1 MGKSQVS
8 KEQLF
13 MKINYQNMLNTP
25 NTTVQIT
32 EAELKTTLEKT
43 KEIIRQLNNGEGDIK
58 DGDAK
63 MIGWQDYATNLTE
76 KEIDEM
82 INKAQALAKKS
93 DVLFVIGIGG
103 SYLGPKAVIEAIYGK
118 NYNDLLNPKIYFMGC
133 DTDPDYFSHCLKIAT
148 GKKAGAIIISKS
160 GTTTEP
166 GIAFR
171 FIKELIEKQ
180 HAGEA
185 KERIIAVTD
194 KEKGA
199 LRKLATEEGYQT
211 FVIPNN
217 IGGRFSVITPVGL
230 VPIAAAGIDIKEY
243 IKGYVDTKATLDDTE
258 NIENNPAAVYAALRY
273 IAWTKGATVEYQT
286 TNSSFFEANIFWTM
300 QLEPESEGHQGHGIH
315 VVPAVYPR
323 DLHSIGQIVQQGPRN
338 IIEIAT
344 KIMTTKN
351 DLQIP
356 LDKANLD
363 GLNYIPENNLSLNEI
378 NKMAIDGPLAAH
390 YADGVPNMTIEIA
403 EISPYNI
410 GKYHFMLMKA
420 TGIQGFLMGH
430 NPFIQPGV
438 QFWKDKLFTMAG
450 KPGYEEAHAEY
461 KKSLEKNTSKNIVSF

>member
-1 MGKSQVS
+1 MKLNQKTISEGS
-8 KEQLF
+8 

-25 NTTVQIT
+25 NTQVKIT
-32 EAELKTTLEKT
+32 AEELAGTLEKT
-43 KEIIRQLNNGEGDIK
+43 KTIITQLNNGEGDIK
-58 DGDAK
+58 DKTVK
-63 MIGWQDYATNLTE
+63 MIGWQDYAVNLTAE
-76 KEIDEM
+76 EINNIID
-82 INKAQALAKKS
+82 KSQALAKRS
-93 DVLFVIGIGG
+93 DILFVIGIGG

-118 NYNDLLNPKIYFMGC
+118 NYNDIISPKIYFLGC
-133 DTDPDYFSHCLKIAT
+133 DTDPDFYSHCLKIAT
-148 GKKAGAIIISKS
+148 GKKVGAIVISKS

-171 FIKELIEKQ
+171 FIKELIENQ
-180 HAGEA
+180 HGSAA
-185 KERIIAVTD
+185 KEQIIAVTD
-194 KEKGA
+194 QAKGA
-199 LRKLATEEGYQT
+199 LRKLADEEGYET
-211 FVIPNN
+211 FVIPDD

-243 IKGYVDTKATLDDTE
+243 IKGYIDTKKLLDSTD

-273 IAWTKGATVEYQT
+273 IAWTKGAAVEYQT

-344 KIMTTKN
+344 KIMGTDN
-351 DLQIP
+351 DLVIP
-356 LDKANLD
+356 RSEANLD
-363 GLNYIPENNLSLNEI
+363 ELNYIPENKLSLNEI
-378 NKMAIDGPLAAH
+378 NKMTIDGPLAAH
-390 YADGVPNMTIEIA
+390 YADGVPNMTIEI
-403 EISPYNI
+403 EKITPRNI

-450 KPGYEEAHAEY
+450 KPGYEAAHAEY
-461 KKSLEKNTSKNIVSF
+461 KKSLENTTAKNIVSF